1 MPAHPLRTRRLQ
13 LRVAT
18 SPKPEKEPAMKDSR
32 ITPMKVSDLTFD
44 LKNPRLSEFDLSDGD
59 AEKRVINILWDA
71 MDVYELVLSIAASG
85 FFPQETLIVAK
96 EDGKN
101 IVIEGNRRLAAVKAL
116 LDPSI
121 ARELNAQIPEIGKDA
136 RDALE
141 HLPTISGTRRNAWR
155 YLGFK
160 HVNGPAKWSSY
171 AKSRYIADVHRNF
184 RVPLDDIA
192 SQIGDTHK
200 TVQRLFR
207 GLMVVEQAERMGVF
221 HLEDRWRNHFAFSH
235 LYTGIS
241 YEGISAFIG
250 LRSEPED
257 DQKPVPI
264 ERKGEFRE
272 LCLWM
277 YGSKREEMPP
287 LIERQNPNL
296 RQLDAVVSNKE
307 ALAALRSG
315 SDLAI
320 AYKMSFPSS
329 NVFEEAVF
337 ASKRQLQKAHG
348 MLSIGYDG
356 SEELLRV
363 VGTIADLADDLY
375 SEMHHKHQPRRRK
388 RHSVE

>member
-1 MPAHPLRTRRLQ
+1 
-13 LRVAT
+13 
-18 SPKPEKEPAMKDSR
+18 MKDSR

-59 AEKRVINILWDA
+59 AEKRVIKILWDA

-184 RVPLDDIA
+184 HVPLDDIA

-264 ERKGEFRE
+264 ERKGELRE

-356 SEELLRV
+356 SEDLLRV

-375 SEMHHKHQPRRRK
+375 SEMRHKHQPRRRK